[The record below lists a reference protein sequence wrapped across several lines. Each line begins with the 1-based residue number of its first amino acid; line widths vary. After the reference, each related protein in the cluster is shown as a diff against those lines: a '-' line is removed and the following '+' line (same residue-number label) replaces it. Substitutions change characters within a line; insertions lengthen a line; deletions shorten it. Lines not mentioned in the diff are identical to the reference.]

1 MQGDSNNPNEVILI
15 PLLNKRVT
23 DLFTQNILLEGKL
36 LWAEREKEE
45 LQQQLQTASSNHAAA
60 VSDAIARE
68 RDAAEREKQQIISR
82 MEAEKHTISQNWE
95 REAETR
101 VGAVKAQLHAMQTQ
115 FSAANEEM
123 AKLKAELAA
132 MRPPVE
138 EKTPPTKRK
147 SKKEPVV
154 LGGDTY

>member
-23 DLFTQNILLEGKL
+23 DLYTQNILLEGKL

-45 LQQQLQTASSNHAAA
+45 LQQQLQAASGNQSAA
-60 VSDAIARE
+60 VTDATTRE
-68 RDAAEREKQQIISR
+68 RAAAEREKQEIISR
-82 MEAEKHTISQNWE
+82 MEAEKRAISENWE

-101 VGAVKAQLHAMQTQ
+101 VGVVKTQLHAMQTQ
-115 FSAANEEM
+115 FAAATQEI

-132 MRPPVE
+132 LRPPVE